1 MVMSPNGPNF
11 IPFHNHTS
19 SISPLAKVLTSKFA
33 DGAHRLAVVGERE
46 TEEEGV
52 VDVGEEGVSE
62 EGVSEEGF
70 GEEGVMQTDVE
81 VDQDGDVEGLDDG
94 NDDSQV
100 KEQLDLMARSWTGL
114 VGCVEY
120 QYYQIPLSPF
130 SFGPVPS
137 S

>member
-1 MVMSPNGPNF
+1 MVMGPNGPNF

-19 SISPLAKVLTSKFA
+19 SIPPLAKVLTSKGEFA
-33 DGAHRLAVVGERE
+33 DGAHRSAVVGERE

-62 EGVSEEGF
+62 EGV

-94 NDDSQV
+94 NDDSQD
-100 KEQLDLMARSWTGL
+100 KEQSDLIARS
-114 VGCVEY
+114 
-120 QYYQIPLSPF
+120 
-130 SFGPVPS
+130 
-137 S
+137 

>member
-1 MVMSPNGPNF
+1 MVMSPNGPNL

-52 VDVGEEGVSE
+52 VDVGEEGV
-62 EGVSEEGF
+62 
-70 GEEGVMQTDVE
+70 MQTDVE

-94 NDDSQV
+94 NDDSQD
-100 KEQLDLMARSWTGL
+100 KEQSDLIARS
-114 VGCVEY
+114 
-120 QYYQIPLSPF
+120 
-130 SFGPVPS
+130 
-137 S
+137 

>member
-1 MVMSPNGPNF
+1 MVMGSNVPNI

-19 SISPLAKVLTSKFA
+19 SIPPLAKVLTSKGEFA
-33 DGAHRLAVVGERE
+33 DGAHRLAVVGEKE

-62 EGVSEEGF
+62 EGV

-94 NDDSQV
+94 NDDSQD
-100 KEQLDLMARSWTGL
+100 KEQSDLIARS
-114 VGCVEY
+114 
-120 QYYQIPLSPF
+120 
-130 SFGPVPS
+130 
-137 S
+137 

>member
-1 MVMSPNGPNF
+1 MVMSPNGPNL

-62 EGVSEEGF
+62 EGV

-94 NDDSQV
+94 NDDSQD
-100 KEQLDLMARSWTGL
+100 KEQSDLIARS
-114 VGCVEY
+114 
-120 QYYQIPLSPF
+120 
-130 SFGPVPS
+130 
-137 S
+137 